1 MPSSFTRV
9 LQKAVEVREEEVKAL
24 FWSCAY
30 FFFVLSAYYILRPIR
45 DEMGVAGG
53 VDNLAWLY
61 TGTLAGML
69 LLHPLFTTAV
79 SKMSRMR
86 FIALTYRFF
95 MSNLLIFFALLW
107 LAPET
112 ANIWIGRIF
121 FIWTSVF
128 NLFVVSVFWSFIT
141 DIFRTAQGKRL
152 FGFIGV
158 GGTLG
163 GILGSSLTAFLAV
176 PLDPRNLML
185 VSVIFLEIA
194 VLCVRRLSG
203 LSLGWSAS
211 SPTGEGD
218 ETYRPSPDRL
228 LPPSGRTVPDLRPE
242 EPIGG
247 GVLDG
252 IAHVL
257 KSPYLLGIC
266 GYMFLFTILSTF
278 LYFQQADIV
287 GRFFEDRALRTAVFA
302 RIDLAVNILTVL
314 TQLFLTGRI
323 LKLLGVG
330 FTLAILPVVSIIG
343 FATLGV
349 WPALAVVIVFQV
361 LRRAGNYA
369 VARPAREVLYT
380 VVPREDRYKA
390 KNFIDTFVYRSGDQ
404 VGAWSY
410 TFMGWFGLSLAAIA
424 FVAVPIAG
432 MWMLIALGLGFKQE
446 KLARDAEAA
455 E

>member
-1 MPSSFTRV
+1 MPSSFARV
-9 LQKAVEVREEEVKAL
+9 FQKAVGAREEEVQAL

-61 TGTLAGML
+61 TGTLVGML
-69 LLHPLFTTAV
+69 LIHPLYTTAV
-79 SKMSRMR
+79 SKLSRMR
-86 FIALTYRFF
+86 FISLTYRFF
-95 MSNLLIFFALLW
+95 MTNLLIFFALLW
-107 LAPET
+107 LAPEGW
-112 ANIWIGRIF
+112 NIWIGRIF
-121 FIWTSVF
+121 FIWASVF

-163 GILGSSLTAFLAV
+163 AILGSSLTAFLAV
-176 PLDPRNLML
+176 PLGPRNLML

-194 VLCVRRLSG
+194 VLCVRSLSK
-203 LSLGWSAS
+203 LSLGWSTPAEAGGREGAMKP
-211 SPTGEGD
+211 PTDRTPPPGV
-218 ETYRPSPDRL
+218 RRQPDIH
-228 LPPSGRTVPDLRPE
+228 PE

-287 GRFFEDRALRTAVFA
+287 ARVFEDRALRTAVFA

-314 TQLFLTGRI
+314 TQMFLTGRI

-330 FTLAILPVVSIIG
+330 FTLAILPIVSVIG

-369 VARPAREVLYT
+369 VARPTREVLYT

-390 KNFIDTFVYRSGDQ
+390 KNFIDTFVYRGGDQ
-404 VGAWSY
+404 VGAWAY
-410 TFMGWFGLSLAAIA
+410 TFMGWLGLSLAAIA

-432 MWMLIALGLGFKQE
+432 MWMLIALSLGFKQE
-446 KLARDAEAA
+446 KLASDAEAA
-455 E
+455 A

>member
-1 MPSSFTRV
+1 
-9 LQKAVEVREEEVKAL
+9 
-24 FWSCAY
+24 
-30 FFFVLSAYYILRPIR
+30 
-45 DEMGVAGG
+45 
-53 VDNLAWLY
+53 
-61 TGTLAGML
+61 
-69 LLHPLFTTAV
+69 
-79 SKMSRMR
+79 MR
-86 FIALTYRFF
+86 FISLTYRFF

-107 LAPET
+107 LAPEGW
-112 ANIWIGRIF
+112 NIWIGRIF
-121 FIWTSVF
+121 FIWASVF
-128 NLFVVSVFWSFIT
+128 NLFVVSVFWSFMT
-141 DIFRTAQGKRL
+141 DIFGTKQGKRL

-158 GGTLG
+158 GGTFG

-176 PLDPRNLML
+176 PLGPRNLMI

-194 VLCVRRLSG
+194 VLCVRNLSK
-203 LSLGWSAS
+203 LSLGWSAPS
-211 SPTGEGD
+211 LDGGD
-218 ETYRPSPDRL
+218 RNAPAPPPEEQPAPDVRRP
-228 LPPSGRTVPDLRPE
+228 PDLRPE

-287 GRFFEDRALRTAVFA
+287 GRVFEDRALRTAVFA

-314 TQLFLTGRI
+314 TQIFLTGRI
-323 LKLLGVG
+323 MKFLGVG
-330 FTLAILPVVSIIG
+330 FTLAILPIVSVIG

-349 WPALAVVIVFQV
+349 WPALTVVIVFQV

-369 VARPAREVLYT
+369 VARPTREVLYT
-380 VVPREDRYKA
+380 VVPREDRYKS

-432 MWMLIALGLGFKQE
+432 MWMLIALGLGFNPGQLAK
-446 KLARDAEAA
+446 ARDEAEAA
-455 E
+455 

>member
-1 MPSSFTRV
+1 MTSTFTRV
-9 LQKAVEVREEEVKAL
+9 VQKAVEVREEEVKAL

-61 TGTLAGML
+61 TGTLTGML
-69 LLHPLFTTAV
+69 LIHPLFTTAV
-79 SKMSRMR
+79 SKLSRLR
-86 FIALTYRFF
+86 FISLTYRFF

-107 LAPET
+107 LAPQS

-128 NLFVVSVFWSFIT
+128 NLFVVSVFWSFMT

-176 PLDPRNLML
+176 PVGPRNLML

-211 SPTGEGD
+211 SRADGD
-218 ETYRPSPDRL
+218 QDSRA
-228 LPPSGRTVPDLRPE
+228 E

-257 KSPYLLGIC
+257 RSPYLLGIC

-314 TQLFLTGRI
+314 TQVFLTGRI

-330 FTLAILPVVSIIG
+330 FTLAILPIVSVIG

-369 VARPAREVLYT
+369 VARPTREVLYT

-390 KNFIDTFVYRSGDQ
+390 KNFIDTFVYRGGDQ

-410 TFMGWFGLSLAAIA
+410 TFMGWLGLSLAAIA

-446 KLARDAEAA
+446 KLAKARDEEAA
-455 E
+455 A